1 MKHLRLW
8 VVAGSVACLVAT
20 LPAWAQHR
28 ITSRSATGVGR
39 VAASSVRSRRTP
51 TRTARNPAWV
61 VVPTKSH
68 PASLSRHTFSPGF
81 GLVPVVRER
90 FPVFGLGFDA
100 HHFRVTHRRHG
111 FGFGRGRFKGRRFFR
126 TGFIPIV
133 SSSVVVAPQIIV
145 EVPVLVVEAGQD
157 ASTEEE
163 SASRSAFPA
172 VAGLPFNWNERL
184 QVAEP
189 GLRPQPTPLPQLTL
203 LVLKDSS
210 IFAATDYW
218 LEDGRLFYLSS
229 TGAVSSVVL
238 GDLDWP
244 MTTRLNAERG
254 VRFVLRSAP
263 R

>member
-1 MKHLRLW
+1 MKHVRLW
-8 VVAGSVACLVAT
+8 LVAGSVACLVAT
-20 LPAWAQHR
+20 LPAPAQHR
-28 ITSRSATGVGR
+28 ITSRSTTSAGR
-39 VAASSVRSRRTP
+39 MAASVVHSHRTP
-51 TRTARNPAWV
+51 TRTARKPAWV
-61 VVPTKSH
+61 VVPTRSH
-68 PASLSRHTFSPGF
+68 VVSLSRHTFIPGF

-111 FGFGRGRFKGRRFFR
+111 FGFGRSRFKGRRFFR
-126 TGFIPIV
+126 TGFFPIV
-133 SSSVVVAPQIIV
+133 TSSVVVVPQIV
-145 EVPVLVVEAGQD
+145 EVPVVVVEAGQD

-172 VAGLPFNWNERL
+172 VAGLPSNWNERP

-189 GLRPQPTPLPQLTL
+189 GLRSQPSPLPQLTL
-203 LVLKDSS
+203 LVLKHGS

-229 TGAVSSVVL
+229 TGAVSSVAL
-238 GDLDWP
+238 GGLDWP

-254 VRFVLRSAP
+254 VRFALRSAP

>member
-20 LPAWAQHR
+20 LPAPAQHR
-28 ITSRSATGVGR
+28 ITSGSTTSAGRST
-39 VAASSVRSRRTP
+39 ASAVHSRRTP

-61 VVPTKSH
+61 IFPTKSN
-68 PASLSRHTFSPGF
+68 AVSLSRHTFIPGF

-126 TGFIPIV
+126 RGFFPIV
-133 SSSVVVAPQIIV
+133 SSSVVVVPQIV
-145 EVPVLVVEAGQD
+145 EVPVVVVGAVQD
-157 ASTEEE
+157 ASIEEE
-163 SASRSAFPA
+163 SASRSSFPA
-172 VAGLPFNWNERL
+172 VAGLPSNWNERL

-189 GLRPQPTPLPQLTL
+189 GLRSQPPSLPQLTL
-203 LVLKDSS
+203 MVLKHGS
-210 IFAATDYW
+210 IFAAIDYW

-229 TGAVSSVVL
+229 TGAVSSVAL
-238 GDLDWP
+238 GDLDWS
-244 MTTRLNAERG
+244 MTTRLNTERG

-263 R
+263 W

>member
-1 MKHLRLW
+1 M
-8 VVAGSVACLVAT
+8 
-20 LPAWAQHR
+20 
-28 ITSRSATGVGR
+28 
-39 VAASSVRSRRTP
+39 AASVVHSHRTP
-51 TRTARNPAWV
+51 TRTARKPAWV
-61 VVPTKSH
+61 VVPTRSH
-68 PASLSRHTFSPGF
+68 VVSLSRHTFIPGF

-111 FGFGRGRFKGRRFFR
+111 FGFGRSRFKGRRFFR
-126 TGFIPIV
+126 TGFFPIV
-133 SSSVVVAPQIIV
+133 TSSVVVVPQIV
-145 EVPVLVVEAGQD
+145 EVPVVVVEAGQD

-172 VAGLPFNWNERL
+172 VAGLPSNWNERP

-189 GLRPQPTPLPQLTL
+189 GLRSQPSPLPQLTL
-203 LVLKDSS
+203 LVLKHGS

-229 TGAVSSVVL
+229 TGAVSSVAL
-238 GDLDWP
+238 GGLDWP

-254 VRFVLRSAP
+254 VRFALRSAP

>member
-1 MKHLRLW
+1 MQLW
-8 VVAGSVACLVAT
+8 VVAGSVTCLVAT
-20 LPAWAQHR
+20 LPAPAQHR
-28 ITSRSATGVGR
+28 LTSRSTTSAGR
-39 VAASSVRSRRTP
+39 IAASVVHPRGAP
-51 TRTARNPAWV
+51 TRTTRNPVGV
-61 VVPTKSH
+61 VFPTKSNVV
-68 PASLSRHTFSPGF
+68 PLSRHKFISGF

-100 HHFRVTHRRHG
+100 HHFRVIHRRHG
-111 FGFGRGRFKGRRFFR
+111 VGFGRGRFKGRRFFR
-126 TGFIPIV
+126 TGFFPIV
-133 SSSVVVAPQIIV
+133 LSSVVVVPQIV
-145 EVPVLVVEAGQD
+145 EVPVVVVEAGQD

-189 GLRPQPTPLPQLTL
+189 GLRPQPPPLPQLTL
-203 LVLKDSS
+203 LVLKDGS

-218 LEDGRLFYLSS
+218 LEVGRLFYLSS
-229 TGAVSSVVL
+229 TGAVSSVAL

>member
-1 MKHLRLW
+1 MKHVRLW
-8 VVAGSVACLVAT
+8 LVAGSVACLVAT
-20 LPAWAQHR
+20 LPAPAQHR
-28 ITSRSATGVGR
+28 ITSRSATGAGR
-39 VAASSVRSRRTP
+39 MAASAVHSRRTP
-51 TRTARNPAWV
+51 ARTARNPAWV

-68 PASLSRHTFSPGF
+68 VVSLSRHTFIPGF

-126 TGFIPIV
+126 TGFFPLV
-133 SSSVVVAPQIIV
+133 SSSVVVVPQIV
-145 EVPVLVVEAGQD
+145 EVPVVVVGAIQD
-157 ASTEEE
+157 ASIEEE
-163 SASRSAFPA
+163 PISRSAFPA

-189 GLRPQPTPLPQLTL
+189 GLRSQPSPLPQLTL
-203 LVLKDSS
+203 LVLKDGS

-229 TGAVSSVVL
+229 TGAVSSVAL
-238 GDLDWP
+238 GGLDWP

>member
-1 MKHLRLW
+1 MKHVQLW
-8 VVAGSVACLVAT
+8 VVAGSVACLIAT
-20 LPAWAQHR
+20 LPASAQHR
-28 ITSRSATGVGR
+28 ITSRSTTSAGR
-39 VAASSVRSRRTP
+39 MAASAVHSHRTP

-68 PASLSRHTFSPGF
+68 VVSLSRHTFIPGF

-111 FGFGRGRFKGRRFFR
+111 FGFGRSRFKGHRFFR
-126 TGFIPIV
+126 TGFFPIV
-133 SSSVVVAPQIIV
+133 SSSVVV
-145 EVPVLVVEAGQD
+145 VVEAGQS
-157 ASTEEE
+157 ASAEEE

-172 VAGLPFNWNERL
+172 VAGLPFNWNERP

-189 GLRPQPTPLPQLTL
+189 GLRSQPSPLPQLTL
-203 LVLKDSS
+203 LVLKHGS

-229 TGAVSSVVL
+229 TGAVSSVAL
-238 GDLDWP
+238 GGLDWP

>member
-1 MKHLRLW
+1 MKHLRRW

-20 LPAWAQHR
+20 LPAPAQHR
-28 ITSRSATGVGR
+28 ITSRSATGAGR
-39 VAASSVRSRRTP
+39 SAASVVHSRRTP
-51 TRTARNPAWV
+51 TRTARTPAWV
-61 VVPTKSH
+61 VFPTKSNVVPH
-68 PASLSRHTFSPGF
+68 SRHTFIPGF

-126 TGFIPIV
+126 TGFFPIV
-133 SSSVVVAPQIIV
+133 SSSVVVVPQIV
-145 EVPVLVVEAGQD
+145 EVPVVVVGAVQD
-157 ASTEEE
+157 ASIEEE
-163 SASRSAFPA
+163 PASRSSFPA
-172 VAGLPFNWNERL
+172 VAGLPSNWNERL

-189 GLRPQPTPLPQLTL
+189 GLRPQPPPLPQLTL
-203 LVLKDSS
+203 LVLKDGS

-229 TGAVSSVVL
+229 TGAVSSVAL

-244 MTTRLNAERG
+244 MTTRLNTERG

>member
-8 VVAGSVACLVAT
+8 VVVGSVTCVIAT
-20 LPAWAQHR
+20 VPAWAQHR

-39 VAASSVRSRRTP
+39 IAASAVHSHRTP
-51 TRTARNPAWV
+51 TRTAHNPAWV

-68 PASLSRHTFSPGF
+68 AAPLSRHTFIPGF

-111 FGFGRGRFKGRRFFR
+111 VGFGRRRFKGRRFFR
-126 TGFIPIV
+126 TGFIPVV
-133 SSSVVVAPQIIV
+133 SSSVVVVPQIV
-145 EVPVLVVEAGQD
+145 EVPVVVVEAGQD
-157 ASTEEE
+157 ASIEEE
-163 SASRSAFPA
+163 PASRSAFPA
-172 VAGLPFNWNERL
+172 VAGLPSNWNKRL
-184 QVAEP
+184 QVVEP
-189 GLRPQPTPLPQLTL
+189 GLRPQPPPLPQLTL
-203 LVLKDSS
+203 LVLKDGS

-229 TGAVSSVVL
+229 TGAVSSVAL

-244 MTTRLNAERG
+244 MTTRLNTERG